1 MTEEE
6 FNNLTPKERADAW
19 FTELG
24 QMLRKAQQDIIFR
37 ADNEETLVVSGLTT
51 IVAEREDIY
60 R

>member
-6 FNNLTPKERADAW
+6 FNDLTPKERADAW

-24 QMLRKAQQDIIFR
+24 QMLQKAQQDILFR
-37 ADNEETLVVSGLTT
+37 ADNEETIVLPGLTT
-51 IVAEREDIY
+51 IVAEREGDY

>member
-24 QMLRKAQQDIIFR
+24 QMLRKAQQDILFR
-37 ADNEETLVVSGLTT
+37 ADNEETIVIPGLTT
-51 IVAEREDIY
+51 IVAEREDVY

>member
-1 MTEEE
+1 MTEKE

-24 QMLRKAQQDIIFR
+24 QMLRKAQQDILFR
-37 ADNEETLVVSGLTT
+37 ADNEETIVISGLTT
-51 IVAEREDIY
+51 IVAEREDVY